1 MQVLLLLA
9 GKSRKNTRD
18 LFAFCWAQ
26 RCWEFFLFRRPGHI
40 VTKSLTSSVH
50 LPYFFFW
57 WLWEQYVSQA
67 ILIYSAFSI
76 SSLAFLANAGLL
88 PDILHPSIL
97 AFLLQGKTWSLQ
109 HLPFF
114 VCVLTLGWAQNTPY
128 GKFLEKETQE
138 PLCPFFYSTSTSLT
152 TKFSLA
158 SPPLS
163 PHFLF
168 QILQKLFMAC
178 IIPIWLSPL

>member
-88 PDILHPSIL
+88 PDIPHPSIL

-128 GKFLEKETQE
+128 GKFWRRRLKSPYVHSSIPRLLLSLQNSLLHHL
-138 PLCPFFYSTSTSLT
+138 LCHLISFSKSSRNSL
-152 TKFSLA
+152 
-158 SPPLS
+158 
-163 PHFLF
+163 
-168 QILQKLFMAC
+168 
-178 IIPIWLSPL
+178 WLV